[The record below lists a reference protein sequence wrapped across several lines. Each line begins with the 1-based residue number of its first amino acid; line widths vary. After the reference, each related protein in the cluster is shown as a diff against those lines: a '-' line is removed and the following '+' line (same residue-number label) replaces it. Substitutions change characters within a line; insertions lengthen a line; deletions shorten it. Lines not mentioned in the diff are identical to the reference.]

1 MPLQLPDITM
11 HFIHYA
17 SSDCLVSCTAANR
30 ISLLRLMSIYVED
43 IMEITSLTSSNIL
56 RQLIYHKSYI
66 IEIKWV
72 FHSFSVF

>member
-30 ISLLRLMSIYVED
+30 FSLLRLMSIYVED
-43 IMEITSLTSSNIL
+43 TSLTNSNIL

>member
-1 MPLQLPDITM
+1 M

-43 IMEITSLTSSNIL
+43 IMEITSLTNSNII

>member
-1 MPLQLPDITM
+1 M

-43 IMEITSLTSSNIL
+43 IMEITSLTNSNIL